1 MAKLYVGNISF
12 DSTEDDIRELFAKHV
27 TVRSVSLT
35 IDPDTG
41 RFRGMGFVEVADEDV
56 RATIE
61 ALDSEVYKDRML
73 RVSLAP
79 DHLPK
84 TPG

>member
-12 DSTEDDIRELFAKHV
+12 DSTEGDIRELFAQYVIVRNV
-27 TVRSVSLT
+27 TLV

-56 RATIE
+56 HATID
-61 ALDSEVYKDRML
+61 ALDGQVYRERSL

-79 DHLPK
+79 DRLPK